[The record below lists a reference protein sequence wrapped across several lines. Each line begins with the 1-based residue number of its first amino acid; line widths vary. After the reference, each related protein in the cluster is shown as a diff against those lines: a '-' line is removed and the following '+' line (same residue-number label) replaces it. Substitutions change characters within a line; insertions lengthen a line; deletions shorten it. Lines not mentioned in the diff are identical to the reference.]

1 MPKKGANGGVRSLP
15 TSAMV
20 DVILCTDG
28 YSDSEGGAN
37 GDGVKQRR
45 SVEAVGEMREVT
57 VEAELIKER

>member
-1 MPKKGANGGVRSLP
+1 
-15 TSAMV
+15 MV